1 VPGETAG
8 LGLLDV
14 TTVMTGDKRLTR
26 TLATHA
32 ATGAPMEGYEIH
44 IGRTEGPARARPF
57 ARVEGIPEGAVSADG
72 RIMGSYLHGMFAGDA
87 FRAAFLSGLGVQAT
101 ARYGATLEATLDAL
115 ADHLEANLDVAGLLA
130 LAR

>member
-1 VPGETAG
+1 MPPIHP
-8 LGLLDV
+8 V
-14 TTVMTGDKRLTR
+14 TR
-26 TLATHA
+26 H
-32 ATGAPMEGYEIH
+32 
-44 IGRTEGPARARPF
+44 
-57 ARVEGIPEGAVSADG
+57 
-72 RIMGSYLHGMFAGDA
+72 MFAGDA